1 MQLFASPCS
10 RRKLRNYPCLPR
22 GTSQRSFTCH
32 LNRKLEDDK
41 LWLRLDSMK
50 ISCGTA
56 SHGFNSS
63 FFHPRKQWRLPR
75 SSRPIFK
82 IFNPLSPS
90 SRSRYS
96 GRSNYWLRIR
106 RYIFFFS
113 TRSVFI
119 VQLTSGIVKL
129 LKLNFYESSF
139 HRWSEIASR
148 PLDSI
153 LFTFSNGTPRD
164 NDTLPIEFSQIW
176 ISPRG
181 RYEVVENTL
190 GKCFYRW

>member
-41 LWLRLDSMK
+41 LWLRFDSMK

-106 RYIFFFS
+106 RYIFFFFHS
-113 TRSVFI
+113 FSFYRSVDKRNC
-119 VQLTSGIVKL
+119 Q
-129 LKLNFYESSF
+129 
-139 HRWSEIASR
+139 
-148 PLDSI
+148 
-153 LFTFSNGTPRD
+153 TFE
-164 NDTLPIEFSQIW
+164 IEFLRKFFSPLKW
-176 ISPRG
+176 NCISPIR
-181 RYEVVENTL
+181 
-190 GKCFYRW
+190 